1 MLRAI
6 KVIMAMKE
14 RINLQLPELSL
25 SRESWSWFLIF
36 CKRFMQGFTKVEGR
50 QSLIFLVIDHLTF
63 TYFYWIYNI
72 YLFIFCLSFVPFECD
87 KLQPQPTTI

>member
-6 KVIMAMKE
+6 KVIMEMKE

-36 CKRFMQGFTKVEGR
+36 CEFRFMQGFTKVEGR
-50 QSLIFLVIDHLTF
+50 QSLIFFSTWPPNLYVFLL
-63 TYFYWIYNI
+63 N
-72 YLFIFCLSFVPFECD
+72 L
-87 KLQPQPTTI
+87 